1 MTKTRLSVFLLFFL
15 CCFSLACLPLLY
27 ASTESQIR
35 VAEGRN
41 LLFNN
46 GNMAIAGVVEAT
58 AKFREALAADP
69 NDREA
74 ALFLSVARIASL
86 LDNTAVY
93 SPGSPIEN
101 VVELL
106 DGIGMGQEGRDIFNW
121 QADFSKDI
129 HGDVILPQNVPNLGD
144 VQAFIQSI
152 VLPEL
157 DSAIS
162 NLTIVLK
169 GYGENESD
177 SFSTLITAE
186 ELGDQYGNDYEID
199 YGDVLLYKSG
209 LYALKTVL
217 EILLAYDMDVVGI
230 RDVISKIQDET
241 FKLNIDLLDPNSRF
255 ITLLSNGADRISSAK
270 TSFRNFIDTYFTA
283 SSYIRYETDDQGNDL
298 FTIETEDAN
307 DELKFRENLESINSS
322 FANSQPAVMGDDNPI
337 RIDFSHFFDYPLD
350 LRYYLPVFN
359 DDPQVDE
366 LLKDGICLL
375 PDTTFS
381 GVIPDGL
388 PDCTQL
394 SGAMVTPELW
404 IRAVINTIDKGP
416 IEGVWKQGGQDTTAR
431 GDKVI
436 WGYFY
441 ASPNDVSWGNANNPD
456 LFVKIWIDVSGSV
469 YVDYFHVS
477 VPDIDVYTDFANDGT
492 ADKQS
497 IATLSQRFV
506 EHSRV
511 NGLIGVKAQMEDGIS
526 PLGYSAEMNPTGS
539 VLSND
544 LRIGAVINTVDQ
556 GPIEGRWRL
565 GGQDTTASGD
575 KVVWGYF
582 YADPDIMSWGSQNN
596 PDLFVKVWFDARGPV
611 YVDFFHVSVPDIE
624 VYSDLPSSGGY
635 DKIGTTVL
643 SNRFVEHRY

>member
-1 MTKTRLSVFLLFFL
+1 MNKSRSNVSILFLLF
-15 CCFSLACLPLLY
+15 CFSLARLPLLY
-27 ASTESQIR
+27 ASTESQAK
-35 VAEGRN
+35 VAEGRE

-46 GNMAIAGVVEAT
+46 GNMSIAGVVQAT
-58 AKFREALAADP
+58 ARFQEALAADP
-69 NDREA
+69 DDREA
-74 ALFLSVARIASL
+74 ALCLSVARIASL
-86 LDNTAVY
+86 MDNTAAY
-93 SPGSPIEN
+93 SPGAPIEN

-106 DGIGMGQEGRDIFNW
+106 DGIGVGQQGRDIFNW
-121 QADFSKDI
+121 EADFSRDI
-129 HGDVILPQNVPNLGD
+129 YGDVILPQDVPNLGD

-152 VLPEL
+152 VIPEI
-157 DSAIS
+157 DSALS
-162 NLTIVLK
+162 NLSIVLE
-169 GYGENESD
+169 GYAENESD
-177 SFSTLITAE
+177 PFGTVITAE
-186 ELGDQYGNDYEID
+186 ELGDQYGNDYEVD
-199 YGDVLLYKSG
+199 YGDVLLYQSG
-209 LYALKTVL
+209 LYALKAVL

-230 RDVISKIQDET
+230 RDVISKIQNDT
-241 FKLNIDLLDPNSRF
+241 FRFNADLLDPNPRF
-255 ITLLSNGADRISSAK
+255 ITILSNGAARISSAK
-270 TSFRNFIDTYFTA
+270 TSFQNFIDTYFAA
-283 SSYIRYETDDQGNDL
+283 SSYIRNETDDQGNDL
-298 FTIETEDAN
+298 FTIEAEDAS

-322 FANSQPAVMGDDNPI
+322 FANSQPVVIGDDNPT
-337 RIDFSHFFDYPLD
+337 RIDFSQFFDYPLD

-375 PDTTFS
+375 PDRTFS

-388 PDCTQL
+388 QICTQL

-404 IRAVINTIDKGP
+404 IRAVINTVDKGP
-416 IEGVWKQGGQDTTAR
+416 IEGVWKPGGKDTTAR

-441 ASPNDVSWGNANNPD
+441 ASPDDVSWGNANNPD
-456 LFVKIWIDVSGSV
+456 LFAKIWMDVSGSV

-511 NGLIGVKAQMEDGIS
+511 NGVIGAKSQIEDGIS
-526 PLGYSAEMNPTGS
+526 PLGYSAAMNPTGS
-539 VLSND
+539 ILIND
-544 LRIGAVINTVDQ
+544 LRIGSVINTVDQ
-556 GPIEGRWRL
+556 GPIEGVWRL

-624 VYSDLPSSGGY
+624 VYSDFPSSGGY
-635 DKIGTTVL
+635 DKSGTTVL